1 MVHVPRRIP
10 AAKISHSKNLSLNIQ
25 LQKTILCT
33 QENVLVFFKIHY
45 LKLLN
50 FLFYVYKPAKAS
62 QQALQ
67 AAKYLQASVG

>member
-1 MVHVPRRIP
+1 M
-10 AAKISHSKNLSLNIQ
+10 K
-25 LQKTILCT
+25 
-33 QENVLVFFKIHY
+33 
-45 LKLLN
+45 LKFSFTSPKLN